1 MRKILFLMLSLGVFA
16 FGYNEITQ
24 EYGYYKDIKSGKV
37 FRMLCNIDS
46 GYFEEQQAINKEG
59 VYIPNGE
66 ADRLQYSSGSCSFVK
81 QKLDM
86 LVRQGKLKRVQ

>member
-1 MRKILFLMLSLGVFA
+1 MRKILFLMLSLGVFV

-46 GYFEEQQAINKEG
+46 GYFEEQQAIDKNG
-59 VYIPNGE
+59 VYIPNSE

-86 LVRQGKLKRVQ
+86 LVKQGKLKRVQ

>member
-16 FGYNEITQ
+16 FGYNEITK
-24 EYGYYKDIKSGKV
+24 EYGYYKDVKSGKV
-37 FRMLCNIDS
+37 FRMFCGYG
-46 GYFEEQQAINKEG
+46 GYFAEQQAINKG
-59 VYIPNGE
+59 GIYIPNNAVNRME
-66 ADRLQYSSGSCSFVK
+66 YSSGSCSFVK